1 IKIKAKTSTL
11 NIMEK
16 HSFALSNKISVSL
29 SSILESSKQNQ
40 KPIAAARATGFLSNI
55 ETPTLPQDL
64 VAVTIKVNNNSA
76 FESSKPTLN
85 SEETL
90 NLIGGEYYSGKLSVS
105 NLQQLVDNPNVERI
119 ETKKT
124 YTPSLEQASTEI
136 GVLRNADGS
145 RPIAETGKDVLIG
158 IVDSGFDLSH
168 PMFRDSSGNL
178 RVVALLDQT
187 VVGNPEYDTATLET
201 EWRVGGSRPGRDT
214 NGHGTHVA
222 TIAGG
227 SKFGQCEGI
236 APEAQFLLVKTNLRD
251 VDDAVSWIYQKAGSN
266 PCVANLSLG
275 GHFGS
280 HDGTSNA
287 ELLYDTLVGSGKILV
302 ASAGNERN
310 DSLHLNGLFVP
321 NQIEE
326 VTFDILPQVPPDTPF
341 AATTFWYPDVDDY
354 EVELITPSGQA
365 LPTPTLNNTDSY
377 NGGSL
382 EIEISRLA
390 YPQNDLTQIQ
400 IAISFTTSSVPPS
413 SLQDWR
419 FRIRCV
425 AATVGRFDA
434 WFLNSGF
441 ARFEPHPLVK
451 AEGTIGIPA
460 TSNGCIAVASH
471 VSKNTWDSDDGLQ
484 QDLRALV
491 GRSSNFSS
499 LGPTRDGRWKPE
511 ISAPGQYLT
520 AGLADGSFLS
530 TITERAKNTERLLSI
545 EGTSMAAPVVTGAIA
560 LMLEKNPSLTPTQ
573 IKEILKETAKKDNHT
588 QVTPWTAAYGYGK
601 LDIVAALSK
610 I

>member
-1 IKIKAKTSTL
+1 
-11 NIMEK
+11 MEK

-29 SSILESSKQNQ
+29 SSILESRKQNQ
-40 KPIAAARATGFLSNI
+40 KPMVAARSTGFLSNI

-64 VAVTIKVNNNSA
+64 VAVSLKVNNNNS
-76 FESSKPTLN
+76 FESSRPSLTN
-85 SEETL
+85 EESL
-90 NLIGGEYYSGKLSVS
+90 ELIAEEYYSGKLSVS
-105 NLQQLVDNPNVERI
+105 TLQQLVDNPNVERI

-124 YTPSLEQASTEI
+124 YTPNLDLAAEDI
-136 GVLRNADGS
+136 GIVPVAGV
-145 RPIAETGKDVLIG
+145 RPLAETGKDVFIG

-187 VVGNPEYDTATLET
+187 QGNTEYDTVTLET
-201 EWRVGGSRPGRDT
+201 QWIAGGSKPGRDT

-227 SKFGQCEGI
+227 SKFAQYEGI
-236 APEAQFLLVKTNLRD
+236 APEAKFLLVKTDFQN
-251 VDDAVSWIYQKAGSN
+251 VDLAVSWIYRKAGTS

-280 HDGTSNA
+280 HDGTTDA
-287 ELLYDTLVGSGKILV
+287 ERIYDALIGSGKILV
-302 ASAGNERN
+302 VSAGNERN

-326 VTFDILPQVPPDTPF
+326 VTFDIFPKNPPDTPF
-341 AATTFWYPDVDDY
+341 AATTFWYPNVDNY
-354 EVELITPSGQA
+354 ELELITPSGQA
-365 LPTPTLNNTDSY
+365 FPIPTLGNTDSY
-377 NGGSL
+377 GDGSL
-382 EIEISRLA
+382 NIELSRLA
-390 YPQNDLTQIQ
+390 YPRNNLTQIQ
-400 IAISFTTSSVPPS
+400 VFLSFNTSNVPSS

-419 FRIRCV
+419 FRIRCLS
-425 AATVGRFDA
+425 ATVGRFDA

-441 ARFEPHPLVK
+441 ARFRPHPLVK
-451 AEGTIGIPA
+451 SEGTIGIPA

-471 VSKNTWDSDDGLQ
+471 VSKNTWDSDAGSQ
-484 QDLRALV
+484 QDLRALI

-520 AGLADGSFLS
+520 AGLADGSELS
-530 TITERAKNTERLLSI
+530 RVTERAKNGDRLVSI
-545 EGTSMAAPVVTGAIA
+545 EGTSMSAPVVTGAIA
-560 LMLEKNPSLTPTQ
+560 LMLEKDPTLTPNR
-573 IKEILKETAKKDNHT
+573 IKDILKETAKKDDHT
-588 QVTPWTAAYGYGK
+588 QDTPWTPGYGYGK
-601 LDIVAALSK
+601 LNIVAALSK

>member
-1 IKIKAKTSTL
+1 
-11 NIMEK
+11 MEK

-29 SSILESSKQNQ
+29 SSILESRKQNQ
-40 KPIAAARATGFLSNI
+40 KPMVAARSTGFLSNI

-64 VAVTIKVNNNSA
+64 VAVSLKVNNNNS
-76 FESSKPTLN
+76 FESSRPSLTN
-85 SEETL
+85 EESL
-90 NLIGGEYYSGKLSVS
+90 ELIAEEYYSGKLSVS
-105 NLQQLVDNPNVERI
+105 TLQQLVDNPNVERI

-124 YTPSLEQASTEI
+124 YTPNLDLAAEDI
-136 GVLRNADGS
+136 GIVPVAGV
-145 RPIAETGKDVLIG
+145 RPLAETGKDVFIG

-187 VVGNPEYDTATLET
+187 QGNTEYDTVTLET
-201 EWRVGGSRPGRDT
+201 QWIAGGSKPGRDT

-227 SKFGQCEGI
+227 SKFAQYEGI
-236 APEAQFLLVKTNLRD
+236 APEAKFLLVKTDFQN
-251 VDDAVSWIYQKAGSN
+251 VDLAVSWIYRKAGTS

-280 HDGTSNA
+280 HDGTTDA
-287 ELLYDTLVGSGKILV
+287 ERIYDALIGSGKILV
-302 ASAGNERN
+302 VSAGNERN

-326 VTFDILPQVPPDTPF
+326 VTFDIFPKNPPDTPF
-341 AATTFWYPDVDDY
+341 AATTFWYPNVDNY
-354 EVELITPSGQA
+354 ELELITPSGQA
-365 LPTPTLNNTDSY
+365 FPIPTLGNTDSY
-377 NGGSL
+377 GDGSL
-382 EIEISRLA
+382 NIELSRLA
-390 YPQNDLTQIQ
+390 YPRNNLTQIQ
-400 IAISFTTSSVPPS
+400 VFLSFNTSNVPSS

-419 FRIRCV
+419 FRIRCLS
-425 AATVGRFDA
+425 ATVGRFDA

-441 ARFEPHPLVK
+441 ARFRPHPLVK
-451 AEGTIGIPA
+451 SEGTIGIPA

-471 VSKNTWDSDDGLQ
+471 VSKNTWDSDAGSQ
-484 QDLRALV
+484 QDLRALI

-520 AGLADGSFLS
+520 AGLADGSELS
-530 TITERAKNTERLLSI
+530 RVTERAKNGDRLVSI
-545 EGTSMAAPVVTGAIA
+545 EGTSMSAPVVTGAIA
-560 LMLEKNPSLTPTQ
+560 LMLEKDPTLTPNR
-573 IKEILKETAKKDNHT
+573 IKDILKETAKKDDHT
-588 QVTPWTAAYGYGK
+588 QDTPWTPAYGYGK
-601 LDIVAALSK
+601 LNIVDALSK

>member
-1 IKIKAKTSTL
+1 
-11 NIMEK
+11 MEK

-29 SSILESSKQNQ
+29 SSILESRKQNQ
-40 KPIAAARATGFLSNI
+40 KPIAAARTTGFLSDI
-55 ETPTLPQDL
+55 QTPTLPQDL
-64 VAVTIKVNNNSA
+64 VAVSLKVNSNSS
-76 FESSKPTLN
+76 FESSKPTLTN
-85 SEETL
+85 EERL
-90 NLIGGEYYSGKLSVS
+90 ELIGGEYYSGQLSVS
-105 NLQQLVDNPNVERI
+105 TLQQLADNPNVERI

-124 YTPSLEQASTEI
+124 YTPNLERASTDI
-136 GVLRNADGS
+136 GIVTMGGS
-145 RPIAETGKDVLIG
+145 RPISETGKDVFIG

-187 VVGNPEYDTATLET
+187 LGNTEYDTTTLQT
-201 EWRVGGSRPGRDT
+201 QWRAGGSKPGRDS

-227 SKFGQCEGI
+227 SKFAQYEGI
-236 APEAQFLLVKTNLRD
+236 APEAKFLLVKTDFRN
-251 VDDAVSWIYQKAGSN
+251 VDNAVSWIYRQAGRN

-287 ELLYDTLVGSGKILV
+287 ERLYDALVGSGKILV
-302 ASAGNERN
+302 VSAGNERN

-326 VTFDILPQVPPDTPF
+326 VTFDIFPQNSPDTPF
-341 AATTFWYPDVDDY
+341 AATTFWYRNVDDY
-354 EVELITPSGQA
+354 ELDLITPSGQA
-365 LPTPTLNNTDSY
+365 LPTPPMGNTDRYS
-377 NGGSL
+377 GGSF
-382 EIEISRLA
+382 EIEISRFA
-390 YPQNDLTQIQ
+390 YPLNNLTQIQ
-400 IAISFTTSSVPPS
+400 IVISFGTSNVPPS

-419 FRIRCV
+419 FRIRCIS
-425 AATVGRFDA
+425 AAVGRFDA
-434 WFLNSGF
+434 WFINSGF
-441 ARFEPHPLVK
+441 ARFRPHPLVK

-460 TSNGCIAVASH
+460 TSDGCIAVASH
-471 VSKNTWDSDDGLQ
+471 VSKNSWDSDAGMQ
-484 QDLRALV
+484 QDARAFT

-520 AGLADGSFLS
+520 AGLADGSLLS
-530 TITERAKNTERLLSI
+530 NWSERAQKSNRLLSI
-545 EGTSMAAPVVTGAIA
+545 EGTSMSAPVVTGAIA
-560 LMLEKNPSLTPTQ
+560 LMLEKEPTLTPNK
-573 IKEILKETAKKDNHT
+573 IKALLKETAKKDEHT
-588 QVTPWTAAYGYGK
+588 QDTPWTSAYGYGK
-601 LDIVAALSK
+601 LNIVAALSK